1 MRSAI
6 GLKKKYPGEVVL
18 SGDRFAVD
26 FAADMADNES
36 AVSGVFL
43 VTDKE
48 GNNVTSTLTDG
59 NVDCEGTVVGKK
71 FVNGTPG
78 ETYDVFVTATSDL
91 NGVYQ
96 EYFRVLIL
104 DPIVAIP

>member
-43 VTDKE
+43 VTDKKE
-48 GNNVTSTLTDG
+48 IML
-59 NVDCEGTVVGKK
+59 
-71 FVNGTPG
+71 
-78 ETYDVFVTATSDL
+78 L
-91 NGVYQ
+91 
-96 EYFRVLIL
+96 VLL
-104 DPIVAIP
+104 QTEM